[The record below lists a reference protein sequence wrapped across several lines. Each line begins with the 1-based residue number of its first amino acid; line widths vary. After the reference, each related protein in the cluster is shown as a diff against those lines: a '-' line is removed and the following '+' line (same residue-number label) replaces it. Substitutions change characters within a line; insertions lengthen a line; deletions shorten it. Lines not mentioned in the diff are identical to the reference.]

1 MGKAA
6 KEHRRKI
13 QARNNKIKQDKD
25 RAQKFQREFIMN
37 LIKQE
42 QEKGLFENNQDVNQ
56 IVSPIDAIQTDSTQI
71 EGPSI

>member
-1 MGKAA
+1 
-6 KEHRRKI
+6 
-13 QARNNKIKQDKD
+13 
-25 RAQKFQREFIMN
+25 MN